1 MSYQYSGLFDFKY
14 QDETQRAPNLK
25 WSDYDIN
32 TLKQLTKTE
41 LLALC
46 ETDACFFKL
55 CNTTPVLY
63 DMITSPN

>member
-14 QDETQRAPNLK
+14 QDETQRAPHLK
-25 WSDYDIN
+25 WRDYDIN
-32 TLKQLTKTE
+32 TLKQLTKNE

-46 ETDACFFKL
+46 ETDACIFKL
-55 CNTTPVLY
+55 CNTTPILY